1 MIILSKIMHLDE
13 KSLFLHAYLR
23 SRMKNKLVYH
33 ILAISI
39 IAIWGVTFINTKY
52 LIINGLTPQ
61 EIFLLR
67 FIIAYLGI
75 WTFSPHKLFTENWRD
90 ELTMVL
96 LGITGG
102 SLYFWAENTAIK
114 YSLVNNVAFIVCNA
128 PLLTLFLG
136 MAFSKEIKASK
147 LIIAGSFISLLGV
160 ALVIFNGSFILKLNP
175 IGDFLALVAAASWAI
190 YSLVMRNMTSR
201 YDVTFLTRKVFFYGI
216 LTILPV
222 FFIKPWQFPMEHI
235 VMPVIWM
242 NLVFLGVI
250 AALICFVLWSIVIR
264 ELGALTSA
272 NYIYLSPVSTMIAS
286 AIFLKEPVTL
296 FSVLG
301 SILILLGLFIV
312 GFYSRHKKTRA
323 VLAVNDN
330 SSHIY
335 GE

>member
-1 MIILSKIMHLDE
+1 MK
-13 KSLFLHAYLR
+13 KTLFLHAYLR
-23 SRMKNKLVYH
+23 RGMKNKLPYH

-39 IAIWGVTFINTKY
+39 IAVWGVTFINTKF
-52 LIINGLTPQ
+52 LIINGLNPQ

-75 WTFSPHKLFTENWRD
+75 WTFSPRKLFTDNWRD
-90 ELTMVL
+90 ELTAVL
-96 LGITGG
+96 LGISGG

-136 MAFSKEIKASK
+136 MVFSKEIRATKT
-147 LIIAGSFISLLGV
+147 IVGGSFISLLGV
-160 ALVIFNGSFILKLNP
+160 ALVIFNGSYILKLNP
-175 IGDFLALVAAASWAI
+175 VGDFLALVAAGSWAV

-222 FFIKPWQFPMEHI
+222 FLITPWQFPLEDFGK
-235 VMPVIWM
+235 PVVWM

-250 AALICFVLWSIVIR
+250 AALICYVLWNIVIR
-264 ELGALTSA
+264 ELGALSSA

-286 AIFLKEPVTL
+286 AIFLHEPVTWI
-296 FSVLG
+296 SVVG

-312 GFYSRHKKTRA
+312 GFYTRYKKTRA
-323 VLAVNDN
+323 ALVDNDN
-330 SSHIY
+330 GSRI
-335 GE
+335 E